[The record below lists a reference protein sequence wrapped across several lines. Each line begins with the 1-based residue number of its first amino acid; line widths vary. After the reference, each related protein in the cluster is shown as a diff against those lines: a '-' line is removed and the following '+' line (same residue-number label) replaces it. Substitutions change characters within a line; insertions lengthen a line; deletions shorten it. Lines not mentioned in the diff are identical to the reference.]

1 MSSAQVI
8 SGDAGAML
16 SGRIMVVDDNSA
28 ARESLLDVLRALG
41 HHVVGHPSAIVAL
54 EQLESVSYDLIIT
67 DLQMPGMTGIEF
79 IRRLAR
85 RPHGAQIIMIT
96 AHATVHTAVEAM
108 RLGAFDYLEKPFN
121 IEQLERVVGAALERG
136 RLLDKAE
143 LPGSSA
149 ADSNPSLI
157 GSSQVMQALRKRIQQ
172 VARTNE
178 TVLITGE
185 SGTGKEMVA
194 RMVHACSD
202 RAGTPLVSL
211 NCPVLS
217 AQLMESELFGHEK
230 GAFTGA
236 DSARTGRFELAHK
249 GTILLDEIS
258 EIELPLQAKLLRV
271 LQERSFE
278 RVGSSKTIHVDT
290 RVLATS
296 NRHLREEASKGRF
309 REDLYFRLN
318 VVPLT
323 LPPLRERAGDVAELA
338 KFFLERAAAR
348 LQRETCT
355 LDDHALALLQ
365 TYRWPGN
372 VRELENLMT
381 RASVLSLE
389 TTITADLL
397 RDWLPAE
404 LFEASIAIPMT
415 PVSISNSTP
424 VANLERTLT
433 VTPATA
439 GNLSMQDMERQLIES
454 TLERFNGHRAK
465 TASALGIGVR
475 TLSGK
480 LKLYGYSPRAKSLG
494 KTA

>member
-8 SGDAGAML
+8 SAEAAAML

-96 AHATVHTAVEAM
+96 AHATVNTAVEAM

-149 ADSNPSLI
+149 SDSSPSLI
-157 GSSQVMQALRKRIQQ
+157 GSSQTMQALRKRIQQ

-236 DSARTGRFELAHK
+236 DSARAGRFELAHK

-278 RVGSSKTIHVDT
+278 RVGSSKTINVDT

-296 NRHLREEASKGRF
+296 NRLLREEASRGRF

-323 LPPLRERAGDVAELA
+323 LPPLRERTDDVPELA
-338 KFFLERAAAR
+338 RFFLERAAAR
-348 LQRETCT
+348 LQRETCS
-355 LDDHALALLQ
+355 LDEHATALLQ
-365 TYRWPGN
+365 AYRWPGN

-389 TTITADLL
+389 STITGELL

-404 LFEASIAIPMT
+404 LFEVGISIPMPVAT
-415 PVSISNSTP
+415 PNITP
-424 VANLERTLT
+424 IANLERTLT
-433 VTPATA
+433 VTPAAT

-465 TASALGIGVR
+465 TATALGIGVR